1 VLDQRIVYEAARR
14 GILDRQLPLLRR
26 HYAEKR
32 NVMVAALKGELGDDI
47 SGPDPRGGFF
57 LWATLPAAIDADHL
71 LDRAVRHGVVYVA
84 GSAFFVNGGGRNV
97 IRLSFS
103 APSHDRIREGATR
116 LAAAI
121 REELTAPVQAVPSAQ
136 ASSRLS
142 GHR

>member
-1 VLDQRIVYEAARR
+1 MVYEAGRR

-32 NVMVAALKGELGDDI
+32 DVMVAALKGELGDDI

-57 LWATLPAAIDADHL
+57 LWATLPPAIDADRL
-71 LDRAVRHGVVYVA
+71 LDRAVHHGVVYVA
-84 GSAFFVNGGGRNV
+84 GSAFFVNNAGRNL

-103 APSHDRIREGATR
+103 APTHDRIREGATR

-121 REELTAPVQAVPSAQ
+121 REELAAPAQGTQSAQ
-136 ASSRLS
+136 ASTGR
-142 GHR
+142 